1 MSIEKKDISNMTSEE
16 LLEEIKKNNNQTKRV
31 RREISSIRSFLD
43 NQTVAISTQKLDE
56 PFNYEEEPTLEE
68 EEFEEDYY
76 LDFVDKYMGLNEGFT
91 EEDLLSVLPSPDD
104 YDYKDIIYRLI
115 AESQKEINEMLR
127 MKLGDDSLNEE
138 EKKECDKTINHEKNK
153 IKILKDKLTKKEELE
168 PEEKEDNILVFMK
181 SSAGNIKILD
191 DIDQIEPDTYSVFLD
206 LIKSIENGTFKGFKR
221 LQGKH
226 VAGLLEVKDYQ
237 ARITYKRLKDNIYVV
252 IQAFTKKVT
261 TGQKYRTSMVGRYH
275 EFLAKESSILKDI
288 ENPDFIEENNTIKD
302 ELYDKLSR
310 SKDAYR
316 KGTK

>member
-153 IKILKDKLTKKEELE
+153 IKIL
-168 PEEKEDNILVFMK
+168 
-181 SSAGNIKILD
+181 D

-288 ENPDFIEENNTIKD
+288 ENPDFIEENNAIKD